1 MADDT
6 RPQPPDGGWGYS
18 PPVPGA
24 PPGHTPGPIP
34 GQPPDWG
41 APPPTRPR
49 RLPVRPSPVFGGLVA
64 AFVASGVLCAKGVG
78 DPRVWV
84 FAFVVL
90 GWVISL
96 CLHEFAH
103 AAVAWYA
110 GDPTGEARGYLTL
123 NPARYINSTT
133 SIVLPIL
140 IVMIGGIALPG
151 GAVMVDR
158 RYVRSRHMRSWIAA
172 AGPLTNLT
180 CAVLCALPLATGILH
195 FGDIFDV
202 NGAHNAFPAALAF
215 LTLLEIIAT
224 ILNALPI
231 PGFDGFGVIMPYLPN
246 ETVRQLMPISRFAWF
261 GLFILLFASATAN
274 SAFFG
279 FCDHAL
285 SLLGVNHELGDYG
298 QALFTFWRKLQ

>member
-1 MADDT
+1 MF
-6 RPQPPDGGWGYS
+6 
-18 PPVPGA
+18 
-24 PPGHTPGPIP
+24 
-34 GQPPDWG
+34 
-41 APPPTRPR
+41 
-49 RLPVRPSPVFGGLVA
+49 LGLVA
-64 AFVASGVLCAKGVG
+64 AFVASALLCANGVAN
-78 DPRVWV
+78 PRVWV

-123 NPARYINSTT
+123 DPRRYVNGTT
-133 SIVLPIL
+133 SIALPII

-158 RYVRSRHMRSWIAA
+158 RYIRSRHARSLVSA
-172 AGPLTNLT
+172 AGPLTNLV
-180 CAVLCALPLATGILH
+180 CAGLCALPLATGMLH
-195 FGDIFDV
+195 FSPTIDV
-202 NGAHNAFPAALAF
+202 TRSQDAFPAALAF

-231 PGFDGFGVIMPYLPN
+231 PGFDGFGVLMPYLPE
-246 ETVRQLMPISRFAWF
+246 ETVRQLMPISRYAWL
-261 GLFILLFASATAN
+261 GLFMILLWSAAAN

-279 FCDHAL
+279 FCDHVL
-285 SLLGVNHELGDYG
+285 TLLGVNHFLGTYG